1 MINEIVT
8 ALGYFFIFF
17 KKKDLMSSALEHV
30 QAPRLVGFSLMP
42 AYQPSKT
49 RKKTEKFQVSFDVA
63 EGRGEGVDG
72 R

>member
-1 MINEIVT
+1 
-8 ALGYFFIFF
+8 
-17 KKKDLMSSALEHV
+17 MSFALEHV

-49 RKKTEKFQVSFDVA
+49 RKKTEKFHVSFDVT